1 MESVGNPHK
10 KFTSVHIAGTSGK
23 TSVTTWMAR
32 MLQAAGYKS
41 GYHISPYLQLPLEK
55 LIVNE
60 QWISLEGFN
69 LLLSDFASQ
78 YYRWQQAGESA
89 RRLRYGEAWVALTF
103 LFLAQEQV
111 DWGIVECGLGGRVD
125 PTNVLSP
132 SLSLI
137 TNVGLDHLVSLGGS
151 LESIA
156 EHKAGIIKPHSLAL
170 SGVTQPH
177 LLARIEEEAHIS
189 HVTLHTVGPAGDESR
204 DWTFKYHAE
213 RLPNGR
219 IQFSLHSPFSE
230 YRNLKLPDRAAYQV
244 ANAAQAVAA
253 LDLLQANGQVE
264 IDAEALQQ
272 GLDAGQVPGRMEVLQ
287 ENPLVVI
294 DCAHNLPKIESLV
307 TSLQGAYPQQQFH
320 VLFGLLRTKEAG
332 PILNAIAQLPG
343 DFRLCRPHVFGK
355 ASHAPGELQDAFP
368 LEHRGRIAGLFRDV
382 GHALAD
388 ALADP
393 QPGWITLV
401 TGSVYL
407 AGEARDRWYPRE
419 QLLRQSVRSASH

>member
-1 MESVGNPHK
+1 
-10 KFTSVHIAGTSGK
+10 
-23 TSVTTWMAR
+23 

-55 LIVNE
+55 LIVNDK
-60 QWISLEGFN
+60 WIPVEGFN
-69 LLLSDFASQ
+69 LLLSEFAKQ
-78 YYRWQQAGESA
+78 YYKWQKAEETA

-111 DWGIVECGLGGRVD
+111 DWGIVECGLGGRMD

-156 EHKAGIIKPHSLAL
+156 EHKGGIIKPHSLAL

-177 LLARIEEEAHIS
+177 LLARIEAEALGS
-189 HVTLHTVGPAGDESR
+189 QVKLHTVGPAWDRSR
-204 DWTFKYHAE
+204 DWTFKYKSE
-213 RLPNGR
+213 RLCNGR
-219 IQFSLHSPFSE
+219 IQFSLDSPFSAS
-230 YRNLKLPDRAAYQV
+230 RNLKLPDRAAYQV

-264 IDAEALQQ
+264 FDTEALQQ
-272 GLDAGQVPGRMEVLQ
+272 GLDAGQIPGRMEVMQ
-287 ENPLVVI
+287 DSPLVVV
-294 DCAHNLPKIESLV
+294 DCAHNPPKVESLV
-307 TSLQGAYPQQQFH
+307 DSLQKAYPQRQFH
-320 VLFGLLRTKEAG
+320 VLIGMLRTKDAV
-332 PILNAIAQLPG
+332 PILDAIAELPG
-343 DFRLCRPHVFGK
+343 DFRLCQPHVFGK

-368 LEHRGRIAGLFRDV
+368 RQHKDRIAGLFKDV
-382 GHALAD
+382 QHALD
-388 ALADP
+388 DVLADP
-393 QPGWITLV
+393 EPGWITLV

-407 AGEARDRWYPRE
+407 AGEARDRWFPRE
-419 QLLRQSVRSASH
+419 KLLQQSVGLSSP